1 MSRLRVGL
9 VSPYDMSVPGGV
21 QQITLELAQ
30 ELLRLGDEVVL
41 LGAGNRASLGGPGLD
56 EVTVLTG
63 RPFRVRANDSVVP
76 LTLTPSWPRVRR
88 TLADVDVIHVHEP
101 LVPTLGWLALSVDK
115 PTVATFHA
123 DPPSWA
129 RRLYGLAPLV
139 GRRLRRAVLTAVSE
153 TAATAIPEEWGNVR
167 IIPNGIDT
175 ESYSRPVGRVERRVC
190 FLGRDEPRKG
200 LDVLL
205 RAWPL
210 IREGFPQAE
219 LKVLGARRPDPEPGV
234 EYLGQVSVGE
244 KKRLLASSLVYVA
257 PNTGGESFGIVIAE
271 AMASGCAVVCSDLPA
286 FRAVLGDAGRL
297 VPIGDHA
304 RLAGEVISLLTR
316 SQEARALGA
325 AGQARSS
332 LFDWSVIAAAYA
344 EAYQEAVS

>member
-9 VSPYDMSVPGGV
+9 VSPYDMAVPGGV
-21 QQITLELAQ
+21 QQITLELAE

-41 LGAGNRASLGGPGLD
+41 LGAGNKASLGGPGLD

-63 RPFRVRANDSVVP
+63 RPLRVRANDSVVP
-76 LTLTPSWPRVRR
+76 LTVTPSWRRVRR
-88 TLADVDVIHVHEP
+88 ALADVDVVHVHEP
-101 LVPTLGWLALSVDK
+101 LVPILGWLALGGDK

-123 DPPSWA
+123 DPPKWA
-129 RRLYGLAPLV
+129 RRLYKAPYV
-139 GRRLRRAVLTAVSE
+139 GRRMRRAKLTAVSE
-153 TAATAIPEEWGNVR
+153 TAAAAIPAEWGSVR

-175 ESYSRPVGRVERRVC
+175 TSYSLPVGRVDRRVC

-200 LDVLL
+200 LEVLL

-210 IREGFPQAE
+210 ITERIPQAE
-219 LKVLGARRPDPEPGV
+219 LKVIGANRPDSLPGV
-234 EYLGQVSVGE
+234 EYLGRVSSGE
-244 KKRLLASSLVYVA
+244 KKRLLASSLVCAA

-297 VPIGDHA
+297 VPIGDPDM
-304 RLAGEVISLLTR
+304 LADTVCSLLAR
-316 SQEARALGA
+316 PQEARALGGA
-325 AGQARSS
+325 ARARASI
-332 LFDWSVIAAAYA
+332 FDWSVIGAAYR
-344 EAYQEAVS
+344 EVYQQAVS

>member
-21 QQITLELAQ
+21 QQITLELAE

-41 LGAGNRASLGGPGLD
+41 LGAGNKASLGGPGLD

-63 RPFRVRANDSVVP
+63 RPLRVRANDSLVP
-76 LTLTPSWPRVRR
+76 LTVTPSWRRVRR
-88 TLADVDVIHVHEP
+88 ALADVDVVHVHEP
-101 LVPTLGWLALSVDK
+101 LVPTLGWLALSADK

-123 DPPSWA
+123 DPPKWA
-129 RRLYGLAPLV
+129 RRLYEKAPYV
-139 GRRLRRAVLTAVSE
+139 GRRMRRALLTAVSE
-153 TAATAIPEEWGNVR
+153 TAAEAIPAEWGSVR

-175 ESYSRPVGRVERRVC
+175 ASYSLPVGRVDRRVC

-200 LDVLL
+200 LEVLL
-205 RAWPL
+205 RAWPQ
-210 IREGFPQAE
+210 ITERIPQAE
-219 LKVLGARRPDPEPGV
+219 LKVIGANRPDSLDGV
-234 EYLGQVSVGE
+234 EYLGRVSRGE
-244 KKRLLASSLVYVA
+244 KKRLLASSLVYAA

-297 VPIGDHA
+297 VPIGDPDM
-304 RLAGEVISLLTR
+304 LADAVCSLLSR
-316 SQEARALGA
+316 PQEARALGGA
-325 AGQARSS
+325 ARARASI
-332 LFDWSVIAAAYA
+332 FDWSVVGAAYR
-344 EAYQEAVS
+344 EVYREAVS